1 MEINIKKVT
10 DEAGFDEALQLRYR
24 VFVDEQGVP
33 FEMERDE
40 DDQKAEHVLA
50 QHACKTVG
58 CGRIVYIDDYGK
70 IGRVAVEKPYRK
82 EGVGS
87 KVCSE
92 LIKIA
97 GEKRCRKV
105 ILHAQLESKEFY
117 KKLGFKTISCKFM
130 EAGIEHV
137 KMARKL

>member
-10 DEAGFDEALQLRYR
+10 DEAGFYEALQLRYR

-40 DDQKAEHVLA
+40 DDQKAEHILA
-50 QHACKTVG
+50 QHESETVG

-82 EGVGS
+82 EGIGS

-97 GEKRCRKV
+97 GEKGCRKV

-117 KKLGFKTISCKFM
+117 KKLGFKTISGKFM

-137 KMARKL
+137 KMACKL